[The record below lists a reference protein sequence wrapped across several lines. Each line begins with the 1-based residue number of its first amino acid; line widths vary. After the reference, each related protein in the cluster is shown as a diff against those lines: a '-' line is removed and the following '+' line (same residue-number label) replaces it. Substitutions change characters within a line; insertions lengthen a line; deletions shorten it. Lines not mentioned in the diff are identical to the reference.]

1 MPDGSS
7 HKPETPKYVL
17 WETHNKIH
25 PKSVNGRYRSVKT
38 WLLYAL
44 LGFFMILPW
53 IRWDRG
59 PDAPNQAVLLDMSQG
74 RFFIFGLEIWP
85 QEIYYLT
92 GLLVIAAI
100 GLFMATALAGRV
112 WCGFTCPQT
121 VWTDLF
127 VWAERLAEGDR
138 AERIRNDKGPF
149 TTRKLMRK
157 SAKHAIWLAISIVSA
172 FGFCAYF
179 TDAPTLL
186 HDLVTFDAGA
196 TTWSFFALFGI
207 GTYGMAGWTREQM
220 CMYMCPWPR
229 IQSAMLDEHSLV
241 VTYDALRGDS
251 RGPRR
256 KSESWDERTARGLG
270 DCIDCNQCV
279 QVCPMG
285 IDVRTGDQSDCIN
298 CGLCVDACDGIMD
311 SIGRPRGLIAFESL
325 ARQAAAAAD
334 PAATAPV
341 PAAPSHAATKTT
353 GCGGGGCA
361 SGGCGTA
368 AKPKTPIA
376 RARIIIYLVLMTVI
390 GSAMTVALTQR
401 SAFTLAVQR
410 DRAPLYITLSNGAIR
425 NAYTVKIAN
434 KTRDERHYVLT
445 AAGVPGLTLSTAG
458 SEDAHGDRL
467 TLTAAGDSVGTFR
480 VYVTAPAGT
489 KLDASTPL
497 SIVSATEDGR
507 KERNSYST
515 VFMAPAQ

>member
-7 HKPETPKYVL
+7 QKPETPKYAL
-17 WETHNKIH
+17 WETHRKIH
-25 PKSVNGRYRSVKT
+25 PKAVIGRFRSMKT
-38 WLLYAL
+38 WLLYGL
-44 LGFFMILPW
+44 LAFFMVLPW

-59 PDAPNQAVLLDMSQG
+59 PDAPSQAVLFDMSQG

-138 AERIRNDKGPF
+138 AERIRNDMAPMNR
-149 TTRKLMRK
+149 RKLMRK
-157 SAKHAIWLAISIVSA
+157 TAKHAMWLGISLVSA

-179 TDAPTLL
+179 GDAPTLL
-186 HDLVTFDAGA
+186 TDLVTFQA
-196 TTWSFFALFGI
+196 TGTEWSFFAMFGI
-207 GTYGMAGWTREQM
+207 GTYVMAGWAREQM

-241 VTYDALRGDS
+241 VTYDAARGDS

-256 KSESWDERTARGLG
+256 KSETWEERTARGLG

-285 IDVRTGDQSDCIN
+285 IDVRTGEQSDCIN
-298 CGLCVDACDGIMD
+298 CGLCVDACDSIMD
-311 SIGRPRGLIAFESL
+311 SVGRPRGLIAFESL
-325 ARQAAAAAD
+325 ARQAAMAAE
-334 PAATAPV
+334 
-341 PAAPSHAATKTT
+341 PAAPAAAQ
-353 GCGGGGCA
+353 CA
-361 SGGCGTA
+361 TPA
-368 AKPKTPIA
+368 AAPAVVKKPKPQLA
-376 RARIIIYLVLMTVI
+376 RARIIVYLVLMTVI
-390 GSAMTVALTQR
+390 GSAMTIALTQR

-410 DRAPLYITLSNGAIR
+410 DRAPLYITLSNGSIR

-434 KTRDERHYVLT
+434 KTREDRHYVLT
-445 AAGVPGLTLSTAG
+445 ASGVPGLTLSMAG
-458 SEDAHGDRL
+458 SEDTHGDRL
-467 TLTAAGDSVGTFR
+467 TVNAGGDSVGTFR
-480 VYVTAPAGT
+480 VYVTVPAGT
-489 KLDASTPL
+489 KLDASNPL
-497 SIVSATEDGR
+497 TIVSAAEEGR
-507 KERNSYST
+507 KERTSYAT
-515 VFMAPAQ
+515 VFMAPAP

>member
-7 HKPETPKYVL
+7 QKPETPKYSL
-17 WETHNKIH
+17 WETHRKIH
-25 PKSVNGRYRSVKT
+25 PKAVNGRFRSMKS

-44 LGFFMILPW
+44 LGFFMVLPW
-53 IRWDRG
+53 VRWDRG
-59 PDAPNQAVLLDMSQG
+59 PDAPGQAVLFDMSQG

-100 GLFMATALAGRV
+100 GLFMVTALAGRV

-138 AERIRNDKGPF
+138 AERIRNDKGPL
-149 TTRKLMRK
+149 TSRKVARK
-157 SAKHAIWLAISIVSA
+157 TAKHALWLTISLVSA

-179 TDAPTLL
+179 TDAPTLVY
-186 HDLVTFDAGA
+186 DLLTFQA
-196 TTWSFFALFGI
+196 TGTEWSFFAMFGI
-207 GTYGMAGWTREQM
+207 GTYVMAGWTREQM

-241 VTYDALRGDS
+241 VTYDAARGDT

-256 KSESWDERTARGLG
+256 KSETWDDRTARGLG

-285 IDVRTGDQSDCIN
+285 IDVRTGEQSDCIN
-298 CGLCVDACDGIMD
+298 CGLCVDACDSIMD

-325 ARQAAAAAD
+325 ARQAAVAAEA
-334 PAATAPV
+334 PAVPAGIAGCATASPKV
-341 PAAPSHAATKTT
+341 AVAAPVTK
-353 GCGGGGCA
+353 
-361 SGGCGTA
+361 
-368 AKPKTPIA
+368 PRTPLV
-376 RARIIIYLVLMTVI
+376 RARIIVYLVLMTVI
-390 GSAMTVALTQR
+390 GSAMTFALLQR
-401 SAFTLAVQR
+401 SPYTLAVQR
-410 DRAPLYITLSNGAIR
+410 DRAPLYITLSNGSIR

-445 AAGVPGLTLSTAG
+445 AGGVPGLSLSMAG
-458 SEDAHGDRL
+458 SEEEHGDQL
-467 TLTAAGDSVGTFR
+467 KVSASGDSVGTYR
-480 VYVTAPAGT
+480 IYVTVPAGT

-497 SIVSATEDGR
+497 TIVSAAEEGR
-507 KERNSYST
+507 KERNSYAT
-515 VFMAPAQ
+515 VFMAPAP